1 MLPWSWAV
9 ERLEASRSYWIATTR
24 DDGSPHA
31 APVWGLWLAD
41 GLWFSTSPQ
50 SRKGRN
56 LVRDPRATVHLESG
70 DEVVVLEGEVER
82 VTLDDS
88 TAGAYEA
95 KYAIRPDPAD
105 ESGLWLR
112 LRPQVAYAWQERD
125 YPRTATRFAFA

>member
-1 MLPWSWAV
+1 
-9 ERLEASRSYWIATTR
+9 
-24 DDGSPHA
+24 
-31 APVWGLWLAD
+31 VWGLWLAD

-56 LVRDPRATVHLESG
+56 LVRDPRAAVHLESG

-95 KYAIRPDPAD
+95 KYAFRPDPAD